1 MSESIDVA
9 GVDELADGEMRTIKA
24 GGREV
29 LLARVGDAFYAA
41 AARCPHQGGF
51 LADGRLD
58 GTVVTCPLHGARFD
72 LADGS
77 VVHWAGAD
85 VAPPK
90 KSRPFETFEVKLEG
104 GRVSVLL

>member
-1 MSESIDVA
+1 MGVFVDLA
-9 GVDELADGEMRTIKA
+9 GTDELADGEMRTVRA

-29 LLARVGDAFYAA
+29 LLARVGEAFYAA

-77 VVHWAGAD
+77 VVHWAGREEK
-85 VAPPK
+85 PPK
-90 KSRPFETFEVKLEG
+90 KARPFETFAVKLEG
-104 GRVSVLL
+104 GRVLVLL